1 MNNDA
6 YIINDL
12 ESLAESIRKNAAL
25 TFTQSDKDNL
35 DEYITIDQIIELIY
49 QHSDITNN
57 GTVILDETGYNNIF
71 DAVRIR
77 IYNAGL
83 SKLAANGYVECAWDD
98 ESGTMIFW
106 PKDGVYNE
114 GE

>member
-12 ESLAESIRKNAAL
+12 ESLSKNIRKNVSL
-25 TFTQSDKDNL
+25 TFTQSNQDNL
-35 DEYITIDQIIELIY
+35 DEYITIKQIIELIY

-57 GTVILDETGYNNIF
+57 GSVILDEIGYDNIF
-71 DAVRIR
+71 EAVRIR

-98 ESGTMIFW
+98 DSNTMVFW
-106 PKDGVYNE
+106 SKNGVSNK
-114 GE
+114 G